1 MTAPSDNSRPRFRGS
16 LPRHG
21 GACGSRRGAS
31 RTGTALRRRPCR
43 GSDPRNR
50 GRLLSEGAVMSCFH
64 MLFRHRRLIWNL
76 TLLDFRLRYAGS
88 RLGLV
93 WMLLA
98 PLLMLGAYL
107 LLFGGILQ
115 VRPDQSS
122 TGVEYGLLIACG
134 LLPWIGFSEGV
145 TRGTASVLAQRNL
158 IKSHVFPMELFPVS
172 AVCAGLIGQLCG
184 TLLLLVLLGLRGM
197 LGPNLAVLPFLLIL
211 QALFTVGLVWFLS
224 CVNIIYR
231 DTSQVVVLMMV
242 LLMFISPIAYTQEM
256 APAGLKLVVELN
268 PISYLIE
275 GYRNALLYNQFPNV
289 RGLVIF
295 GGLALLVLLAG
306 YRYFM
311 HLRRVL
317 PDYV

>member
-1 MTAPSDNSRPRFRGS
+1 
-16 LPRHG
+16 
-21 GACGSRRGAS
+21 
-31 RTGTALRRRPCR
+31 
-43 GSDPRNR
+43 
-50 GRLLSEGAVMSCFH
+50 MSCFH

-158 IKSHVFPMELFPVS
+158 IKSQVFPMELFPVS

>member
-1 MTAPSDNSRPRFRGS
+1 
-16 LPRHG
+16 
-21 GACGSRRGAS
+21 
-31 RTGTALRRRPCR
+31 
-43 GSDPRNR
+43 
-50 GRLLSEGAVMSCFH
+50 MSCFH

-107 LLFGGILQ
+107 LLFGGILR
-115 VRPDQSS
+115 VRPDQIS

-134 LLPWIGFSEGV
+134 LLPWVGFSEGV

-158 IKSHVFPMELFPVS
+158 IKSQVFPMELFPVS

-242 LLMFISPIAYTQEM
+242 LLMFVSPIAYTQEM

-295 GGLALLVLLAG
+295 GGLTLLVLLAG

>member
-1 MTAPSDNSRPRFRGS
+1 
-16 LPRHG
+16 
-21 GACGSRRGAS
+21 
-31 RTGTALRRRPCR
+31 
-43 GSDPRNR
+43 
-50 GRLLSEGAVMSCFH
+50 MSCFH

-158 IKSHVFPMELFPVS
+158 IKSQVFPMELFPVS

-242 LLMFISPIAYTQEM
+242 LLMFVSPIAYTQEM

>member
-1 MTAPSDNSRPRFRGS
+1 MN
-16 LPRHG
+16 
-21 GACGSRRGAS
+21 
-31 RTGTALRRRPCR
+31 
-43 GSDPRNR
+43 
-50 GRLLSEGAVMSCFH
+50 CFH
-64 MLFRHRRLIWNL
+64 TLFRHRRLIWNL

-107 LLFGGILQ
+107 LLFGGILRVQ
-115 VRPDQSS
+115 PDQSS
-122 TGVEYGLLIACG
+122 TGLEYGLLIACG

-158 IKSHVFPMELFPVS
+158 IKSQVFPMELFPVS

-242 LLMFISPIAYTQEM
+242 LLMFVSPIAYTQEM

-295 GGLALLVLLAG
+295 SGLTLLVLLAG

>member
-1 MTAPSDNSRPRFRGS
+1 
-16 LPRHG
+16 
-21 GACGSRRGAS
+21 
-31 RTGTALRRRPCR
+31 
-43 GSDPRNR
+43 
-50 GRLLSEGAVMSCFH
+50 

-107 LLFGGILQ
+107 LLFGGILRVQ
-115 VRPDQSS
+115 PDQSS
-122 TGVEYGLLIACG
+122 TGLEYGLLIACG

-158 IKSHVFPMELFPVS
+158 IKSQVFPMELFPVS

-184 TLLLLVLLGLRGM
+184 TLLLLVLLALRGM

-231 DTSQVVVLMMV
+231 DTSQVVVLLMV
-242 LLMFISPIAYTQEM
+242 LLMFVSPIAYTQEM

-275 GYRNALLYNQFPNV
+275 GYRKALLYNQFPNV

-295 GGLALLVLLAG
+295 GGLTLLVLLAG

>member
-1 MTAPSDNSRPRFRGS
+1 
-16 LPRHG
+16 
-21 GACGSRRGAS
+21 
-31 RTGTALRRRPCR
+31 
-43 GSDPRNR
+43 
-50 GRLLSEGAVMSCFH
+50 MSCFH

-93 WMLLA
+93 WLLLA

-107 LLFGGILQ
+107 LLFGGILR

-158 IKSHVFPMELFPVS
+158 IKSQVYPMELFPVS

-184 TLLLLVLLGLRGM
+184 TLLLLVLLALRGM
-197 LGPNLAVLPFLLIL
+197 LGPNLAILPFLLIL

-231 DTSQVVVLMMV
+231 DTSQVVVLLMV
-242 LLMFISPIAYTQEM
+242 LLMFVSPIAYTQEM

>member
-1 MTAPSDNSRPRFRGS
+1 MN
-16 LPRHG
+16 
-21 GACGSRRGAS
+21 
-31 RTGTALRRRPCR
+31 
-43 GSDPRNR
+43 
-50 GRLLSEGAVMSCFH
+50 CFH

-98 PLLMLGAYL
+98 PLMMLGAYL
-107 LLFGGILQ
+107 LLFGGILR
-115 VRPDQSS
+115 VRPDQIS

-134 LLPWIGFSEGV
+134 LLPWVGFSEGV

-158 IKSHVFPMELFPVS
+158 IKSQVFPMELFPVS

-242 LLMFISPIAYTQEM
+242 LLMFVSPIAYTQEM

>member
-1 MTAPSDNSRPRFRGS
+1 MN
-16 LPRHG
+16 
-21 GACGSRRGAS
+21 
-31 RTGTALRRRPCR
+31 
-43 GSDPRNR
+43 
-50 GRLLSEGAVMSCFH
+50 CFH

-93 WMLLA
+93 WLLLA

-107 LLFGGILQ
+107 LLFGGILRVQ
-115 VRPDQSS
+115 PDQSS
-122 TGVEYGLLIACG
+122 TGLEYGLLIACG

-158 IKSHVFPMELFPVS
+158 IKSQVFPMELFPVS

-242 LLMFISPIAYTQEM
+242 LLMFVSPIAYTQEM

-275 GYRNALLYNQFPNV
+275 GYRNALLYNQLPNV

-295 GGLALLVLLAG
+295 GGLTLLVLLAG

>member
-1 MTAPSDNSRPRFRGS
+1 
-16 LPRHG
+16 
-21 GACGSRRGAS
+21 
-31 RTGTALRRRPCR
+31 
-43 GSDPRNR
+43 
-50 GRLLSEGAVMSCFH
+50 MSCFH

-134 LLPWIGFSEGV
+134 ILPWIGFSEGV

-256 APAGLKLVVELN
+256 APAGLKLLVELN

-295 GGLALLVLLAG
+295 GGLTLLVLLAG

>member
-1 MTAPSDNSRPRFRGS
+1 
-16 LPRHG
+16 
-21 GACGSRRGAS
+21 
-31 RTGTALRRRPCR
+31 
-43 GSDPRNR
+43 
-50 GRLLSEGAVMSCFH
+50 MSCFH

-93 WMLLA
+93 WLLLA

-107 LLFGGILQ
+107 LLFGGILR

-158 IKSHVFPMELFPVS
+158 IKSQVFPMELFPVS

-184 TLLLLVLLGLRGM
+184 TLLLLVLLALRGM

-231 DTSQVVVLMMV
+231 DTSQVVVLLMV
-242 LLMFISPIAYTQEM
+242 LLMFVSPIAYTQEM

>member
-1 MTAPSDNSRPRFRGS
+1 
-16 LPRHG
+16 
-21 GACGSRRGAS
+21 
-31 RTGTALRRRPCR
+31 
-43 GSDPRNR
+43 
-50 GRLLSEGAVMSCFH
+50 MSCFH

-98 PLLMLGAYL
+98 PLLMLGVYL

>member
-1 MTAPSDNSRPRFRGS
+1 MN
-16 LPRHG
+16 
-21 GACGSRRGAS
+21 
-31 RTGTALRRRPCR
+31 
-43 GSDPRNR
+43 
-50 GRLLSEGAVMSCFH
+50 CFH
-64 MLFRHRRLIWNL
+64 TLFRHRRLIWNL

-107 LLFGGILQ
+107 LLFGGILRVQ
-115 VRPDQSS
+115 PDQSS
-122 TGVEYGLLIACG
+122 TGLEYGLLIACG

-158 IKSHVFPMELFPVS
+158 IKSQVFPMELFPVS

-231 DTSQVVVLMMV
+231 DTSQVVVLLMV
-242 LLMFISPIAYTQEM
+242 LLMFVSPIAYTQEM

-295 GGLALLVLLAG
+295 GGLTLLVLLAG

>member
-1 MTAPSDNSRPRFRGS
+1 
-16 LPRHG
+16 
-21 GACGSRRGAS
+21 
-31 RTGTALRRRPCR
+31 
-43 GSDPRNR
+43 
-50 GRLLSEGAVMSCFH
+50 MSCFH

-93 WMLLA
+93 WLLLA

-184 TLLLLVLLGLRGM
+184 TLLLLVLLALRGM

-231 DTSQVVVLMMV
+231 DTSQVVVLLMV
-242 LLMFISPIAYTQEM
+242 LLMFVSPIAYTQEM

>member
-1 MTAPSDNSRPRFRGS
+1 
-16 LPRHG
+16 
-21 GACGSRRGAS
+21 
-31 RTGTALRRRPCR
+31 
-43 GSDPRNR
+43 
-50 GRLLSEGAVMSCFH
+50 MSCFH

-93 WMLLA
+93 WLLLA

-107 LLFGGILQ
+107 LLFGGILR

-158 IKSHVFPMELFPVS
+158 IKSQVFPMELFPVS

-184 TLLLLVLLGLRGM
+184 TLLLLVLLALRGM
-197 LGPNLAVLPFLLIL
+197 LGPNLAILPFLLIL

-231 DTSQVVVLMMV
+231 DTSQVVVLLMV
-242 LLMFISPIAYTQEM
+242 LLMFVSPIAYTQEM

>member
-1 MTAPSDNSRPRFRGS
+1 
-16 LPRHG
+16 
-21 GACGSRRGAS
+21 
-31 RTGTALRRRPCR
+31 
-43 GSDPRNR
+43 
-50 GRLLSEGAVMSCFH
+50 
-64 MLFRHRRLIWNL
+64 
-76 TLLDFRLRYAGS
+76 
-88 RLGLV
+88 
-93 WMLLA
+93 MLLA

-107 LLFGGILQ
+107 LLFGGILR

-145 TRGTASVLAQRNL
+145 TRGTASVLAQRSL
-158 IKSHVFPMELFPVS
+158 IKSQVFPMELFPVS
-172 AVCAGLIGQLCG
+172 AVCAGLIVQLCG

-242 LLMFISPIAYTQEM
+242 LLMFVSPIAYTQEM

-275 GYRNALLYNQFPNV
+275 GYRNALLYDQFPNV

-295 GGLALLVLLAG
+295 GGLTLLVLLAG

>member
-1 MTAPSDNSRPRFRGS
+1 MN
-16 LPRHG
+16 
-21 GACGSRRGAS
+21 
-31 RTGTALRRRPCR
+31 
-43 GSDPRNR
+43 
-50 GRLLSEGAVMSCFH
+50 CFH

-93 WMLLA
+93 WLLLA

-107 LLFGGILQ
+107 LLFGGILRVQ
-115 VRPDQSS
+115 PDQSS
-122 TGVEYGLLIACG
+122 TGLEYGLLIACG

-158 IKSHVFPMELFPVS
+158 IKSQVFPMELFPVS

-184 TLLLLVLLGLRGM
+184 TLLLLVLLALRGM

-242 LLMFISPIAYTQEM
+242 LLMFVSPIAYTQEM

-275 GYRNALLYNQFPNV
+275 GYRNALLYNQLPNV

-295 GGLALLVLLAG
+295 GGLTLLVLLAG

>member
-1 MTAPSDNSRPRFRGS
+1 
-16 LPRHG
+16 
-21 GACGSRRGAS
+21 
-31 RTGTALRRRPCR
+31 
-43 GSDPRNR
+43 
-50 GRLLSEGAVMSCFH
+50 MSCFH

-158 IKSHVFPMELFPVS
+158 IKSQVFPMELFPVS

-184 TLLLLVLLGLRGM
+184 TLLLLVLLALRGM